1 MNPPPSKPI
10 ATKPK
15 DSNIT
20 QPRRM
25 DALPER
31 VGTFYF
37 LIPQIDPVN
46 KYAPVTLVGV
56 PVRIPGAGSG
66 DF

>member
-10 ATKPK
+10 ATNPK

-20 QPRRM
+20 QSCRI
-25 DALPER
+25 DALSER
-31 VGTFYF
+31 IGTFYF

-46 KYAPVTLVGV
+46 KRAPATLCGV
-56 PVRIPGAGSG
+56 SVRIP
-66 DF
+66 DVR